1 MNRHQPRISSASAVR
16 VCQEKYGR
24 LLRKEPNPI
33 EKAIDFGRNLPIYV
47 KFQDPSGR
55 PGVEVGFKFAF

>member
-1 MNRHQPRISSASAVR
+1 MTKPMSKVQTIPLTKEEMEA
-16 VCQEKYGR
+16 YGR

-33 EKAIDFGRNLPIYV
+33 EKAIDFWRNLPLYV

-55 PGVEVGFKFAF
+55 PGIEVGFKFTF